1 MKNLQDLISKW
12 TGSKLMVNRTKC
24 SMPIP
29 KHGEKGYVYILVLVF
44 LLIGALMIPVLLGY
58 MGTGVQSGQVFER
71 RTDELYAA
79 DAGVDDGIW
88 KIRYGKVS
96 ELSNPVT
103 YDPYDYTHEWPY
115 ELTNEINDQ
124 TVSVAISNEWIPTN
138 LAAPTSSKAQE
149 IIYAKKLMING
160 TKTGTSEYYIRVSFV
175 PENEEERDS
184 MIVTSIGIWL
194 PSGYHYQVGSSN
206 LEYWGYGA
214 PQVDKYAGGEVV
226 IWNLSTVF
234 DELPPAGSQETA
246 IVDFEY
252 TTDTNVTRE
261 LETISWITTTGGVIN
276 ADFAWDNDTKVYAIK
291 STASDTTVDSV
302 VYQSS
307 RYSALIDNA
316 ITSPGDVDLAPGT
329 YVQGNVQ
336 YNGELDNKGIID
348 GEEITD
354 EIDWWPSTEEWR
366 EYFLSQVTNI
376 TNPPEEPPIPAP
388 DPGYDIDLIDY
399 AEGDSLGPF
408 WRRDGTGDLDI
419 DNTGDAITV
428 KLAFGQVIYVTG
440 DLSFKQPGGGKEYII
455 DMNWGTI
462 FVEGN
467 IDFPPHNVGLKGSGC
482 IIAIGDINFQPEM
495 VAEPNNYILVCSL
508 EGFTWFKPQG
518 DFYGSIAGL
527 AYCDLN
533 PTGQLIWTPAPGG
546 LNVPG
551 FGAGSGSG
559 GGFAHSLTKYTWKI
573 D

>member
-1 MKNLQDLISKW
+1 MINRFKNITQ
-12 TGSKLMVNRTKC
+12 
-24 SMPIP
+24 MP
-29 KHGEKGYVYILVLVF
+29 KAGERGYVYILVLVF

-58 MGTGVQSGQVFER
+58 MGTGVKSGQIFER

-79 DAGVDDGIW
+79 DAGVDDAIW
-88 KIRYGKVS
+88 QITYGKVS

-115 ELTNEINDQ
+115 ELTDEVNDQ
-124 TVSVAISNEWIPTN
+124 TVSVAISNKWIPTN

-149 IIYAKKLMING
+149 IIDARKLMING
-160 TKTGTSEYYIRVSFV
+160 TKTGTSEYYIRISFL
-175 PENEEERDS
+175 PENELERDS

-194 PSGYHYQVGSSN
+194 PSGYHYQDGSSN
-206 LEYWGYGA
+206 LEYWGYSDA
-214 PQVDKYAGGEVV
+214 PLVTNYGGGEVV
-226 IWNLSTVF
+226 IWDLGTVF
-234 DELPPAGSQETA
+234 DELPPEGSQETA

-252 TTDTNVTRE
+252 TADPNISRE

-276 ADFAWDNDTKVYAIK
+276 ADFAWDDDTKVYAIK

-336 YNGELDNKGIID
+336 YNGELDDKGIID

-354 EIDWWPSTEEWR
+354 EIDWWPNTDEWKDF
-366 EYFLSQVTNI
+366 FLSQVTNI
-376 TNPPEEPPIPAP
+376 NNNPEEPPIPAP
-388 DPGYDIDLIDY
+388 DPGYEIDLINY
-399 AEGDSLGPF
+399 TEGDSLGPF
-408 WRRDGTGDLDI
+408 WRRDGTGDLAI

-428 KLAFGQVIYVTG
+428 RLAFGQVIYVTG

-455 DMNWGTI
+455 DMNMGTI
-462 FVEGN
+462 FVEGK
-467 IDFPPHNVGLKGSGC
+467 IDFAPQNVGLKGSGC

-495 VAEPNNYILVCSL
+495 EAEPDNYILVCSL

-518 DFYGSIAGL
+518 DFYGSIAGFE
-527 AYCDLN
+527 YCDLN
-533 PTGQLIWTPAPGG
+533 PGGDLIWTPAPGG

-551 FGAGSGSG
+551 FGGGSGGG
-559 GGFAHSLTKYTWKI
+559 GGFAHNLTKYTWKI

>member
-1 MKNLQDLISKW
+1 MINRFKNITQ
-12 TGSKLMVNRTKC
+12 
-24 SMPIP
+24 MP
-29 KHGEKGYVYILVLVF
+29 KAGERGYVYILVLVF

-58 MGTGVQSGQVFER
+58 MGTGVKSGQIFER

-79 DAGVDDGIW
+79 DAGIDDAIW
-88 KIRYGKVS
+88 QITYGKVY
-96 ELSNPVT
+96 ELDNPES

-115 ELTNEINDQ
+115 ELTDEVNDQ
-124 TVSVAISNEWIPTN
+124 TVSVAISNKWIPTN

-149 IIYAKKLMING
+149 IIDARKLMING
-160 TKTGTSEYYIRVSFV
+160 TKTGTSEYYIRISFL
-175 PENEEERDS
+175 PENELERDS

-194 PSGYHYQVGSSN
+194 PSGYHYQDGSSN
-206 LEYWGYGA
+206 LEYWGYSDA
-214 PQVDKYAGGEVV
+214 PLVTNYGGGEVV
-226 IWNLSTVF
+226 IWDLGTVF
-234 DELPPAGSQETA
+234 DELPPEGSQETA

-252 TTDTNVTRE
+252 TTDPNMTRE
-261 LETISWITTTGGVIN
+261 LETISWITTTGGVVN

-307 RYSALIDNA
+307 QYSAFIDNA
-316 ITSPGDVDLAPGT
+316 ITSLNDVYLAPGS

-336 YNGELDNKGIID
+336 YNGDPGDSKFQGHID
-348 GEEITD
+348 GELKTD
-354 EIDWWPSTEEWR
+354 PIDWWPETGEWR
-366 EYFLSQVTNI
+366 DFFLDQVTNI
-376 TNPPEEPPIPAP
+376 TDPPEDPPIPAP
-388 DPGYDIDLIDY
+388 DPGYEIDLIDY

-440 DLSFKQPGGGKEYII
+440 DLSFKQPGGDKYII

-467 IDFPPHNVGLKGSGC
+467 IDFPPQRVGLMGSGC

-495 VAEPNNYILVCSL
+495 AAEPENYILVCSL

-518 DFYGSIAGL
+518 NFYGSIAG
-527 AYCDLN
+527 ATYCDMN
-533 PTGQLIWTPAPGG
+533 PNSQLYWTPAPGG

-551 FGAGSGSG
+551 FGGGSGGG
-559 GGFAHSLTKYTWKI
+559 GGFAHNLTKYTWKI